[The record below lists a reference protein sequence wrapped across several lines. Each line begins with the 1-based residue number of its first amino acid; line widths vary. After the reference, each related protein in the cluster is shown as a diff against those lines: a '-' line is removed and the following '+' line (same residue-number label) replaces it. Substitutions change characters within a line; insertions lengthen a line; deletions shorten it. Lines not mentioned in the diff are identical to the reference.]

1 MFRKKILYF
10 GRWRF
15 IVDNSRVSFR
25 LVREWSQPPKSIC
38 LGNKAGKKS
47 RSIFGEDPLKEKE
60 QIREILLELFSSQKL
75 AVLGTHQAGQPYG
88 SLVAFA
94 ATPDLKSLLFA
105 TTRATRKFANLQ
117 ADSRVSM
124 VFDNRSN
131 RVADF
136 RKAVAATALGRAKET
151 KGKEREKWVKIYL
164 AKHPHLKEF
173 VSSPTCALVRIRVEV
188 YYLVWR
194 FQNVFEWRVKP

>member
-1 MFRKKILYF
+1 L
-10 GRWRF
+10 
-15 IVDNSRVSFR
+15 
-25 LVREWSQPPKSIC
+25 
-38 LGNKAGKKS
+38 NKN
-47 RSIFGEDPLKEKE
+47 EK
-60 QIREILLELFSSQKL
+60 IREILRELLTSQTL

-94 ATPDLKSLLFA
+94 ATPDLKNLFFA

-124 VFDNRSN
+124 VLDNRSN

-136 RKAVAATALGRAKET
+136 RKAVAATVLGRAKEI
-151 KGKEREKWVKIYL
+151 KGRDRQKIAKIYL

-173 VSSPTCALVRIRVEV
+173 ISSPTCALIKIRVEV

>member
-1 MFRKKILYF
+1 M
-10 GRWRF
+10 
-15 IVDNSRVSFR
+15 
-25 LVREWSQPPKSIC
+25 
-38 LGNKAGKKS
+38 
-47 RSIFGEDPLKEKE
+47 KEKE
-60 QIREILLELFSSQKL
+60 QIRKILIQLFSSQKL
-75 AVLGTHQAGQPYG
+75 GVLGTHQAGQPYG

-94 ATPDLKSLLFA
+94 AVPGLKSLVFA

-124 VFDNRSN
+124 VLDNRSN

-136 RKAVAATALGRAKET
+136 RKAVAVTALGRAKEV
-151 KGKEREKWVKIYL
+151 KGRARKKIAKMFL

-173 VSSPTCALVRIRVEV
+173 VDSPTCALVKIRVEV
-188 YYLVWR
+188 YYVVWR

>member
-1 MFRKKILYF
+1 M
-10 GRWRF
+10 
-15 IVDNSRVSFR
+15 
-25 LVREWSQPPKSIC
+25 
-38 LGNKAGKKS
+38 
-47 RSIFGEDPLKEKE
+47 KEKE
-60 QIREILLELFSSQKL
+60 QIREILHELFTSQRL

-94 ATPDLKSLLFA
+94 AARDFKNLIFA
-105 TTRATRKFANLQ
+105 TTRATRKFANLK

-136 RKAVAATALGRAKET
+136 RKAVATTALGRAKEI
-151 KGKEREKWVKIYL
+151 KGGERKKMAKMYL

-173 VSSPTCALVRIRVEV
+173 VSSPTCAVVRIRVQV
-188 YYLVWR
+188 YYVVWR
-194 FQNVFEWRVKP
+194 FQNVFELRLKS

>member
-1 MFRKKILYF
+1 M
-10 GRWRF
+10 
-15 IVDNSRVSFR
+15 
-25 LVREWSQPPKSIC
+25 
-38 LGNKAGKKS
+38 NKN
-47 RSIFGEDPLKEKE
+47 EK
-60 QIREILLELFSSQKL
+60 IREILRELFTSQTL

-94 ATPDLKSLLFA
+94 ATPDLKNLFFA

-124 VFDNRSN
+124 VLDNRSN

-136 RKAVAATALGRAKET
+136 RKAVAATVLGRAKEI
-151 KGKEREKWVKIYL
+151 KGRDRQKIAKIYL

-173 VSSPTCALVRIRVEV
+173 ISSPTCALIKIRVEV

>member
-1 MFRKKILYF
+1 M
-10 GRWRF
+10 
-15 IVDNSRVSFR
+15 
-25 LVREWSQPPKSIC
+25 
-38 LGNKAGKKS
+38 NKN
-47 RSIFGEDPLKEKE
+47 EK
-60 QIREILLELFSSQKL
+60 IREILRELLTSQTL

-94 ATPDLKSLLFA
+94 ATPDLKNLFFA

-124 VFDNRSN
+124 VLDNRSN

-136 RKAVAATALGRAKET
+136 RKAVAATVLGRAKEI
-151 KGKEREKWVKIYL
+151 KGRDRQKIAKIYL

-173 VSSPTCALVRIRVEV
+173 ISSPTCALIKIRVEV

>member
-1 MFRKKILYF
+1 MKDK
-10 GRWRF
+10 
-15 IVDNSRVSFR
+15 
-25 LVREWSQPPKSIC
+25 Q
-38 LGNKAGKKS
+38 
-47 RSIFGEDPLKEKE
+47 
-60 QIREILLELFSSQKL
+60 QIKQTLSELFASQKL
-75 AVLGTHQAGQPYG
+75 AVLGTHQRGQPYG

-94 ATPDLKSLLFA
+94 ATQDLKSIVFA

-136 RKAVAATALGRAKET
+136 RKAVAATALGRAKELR
-151 KGKEREKWVKIYL
+151 GEERKKLAELYL

-173 VSSPTCALVRIRVEV
+173 VASPTCALVRIRVEV

-194 FQNVFEWRVKP
+194 FQNVIEWRVKR